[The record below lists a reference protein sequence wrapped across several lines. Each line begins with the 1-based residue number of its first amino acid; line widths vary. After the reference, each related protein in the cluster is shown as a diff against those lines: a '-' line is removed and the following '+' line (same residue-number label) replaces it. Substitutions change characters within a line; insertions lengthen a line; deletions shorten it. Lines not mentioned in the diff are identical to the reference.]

1 MVAILFWLVIVGFM
15 FVLELHSSAFIAVFI
30 GFGAAISF
38 VLALAGLPFTFQA
51 AAWLTVSVVT
61 LLTLRPFA
69 MRRFHHHAFEINMSQ
84 PTNTAMT
91 DMHGTVELPVGDTTH
106 PGRVKIQGES
116 WKAVTDWP
124 AQLPD
129 GTPIV
134 VKKAYGTTLWVD
146 PI

>member
-1 MVAILFWLVIVGFM
+1 MAIAFWLVI
-15 FVLELHSSAFIAVFI
+15 LLICIAAEIHTNAFIALFI
-30 GFGAAISF
+30 GFGAVVALILSF
-38 VLALAGLPFTFQA
+38 SGVAFAFQA
-51 AAWLTVSVVT
+51 VFWLVVSGVT
-61 LLTLRPFA
+61 LAALRPFA
-69 MRRFHHHAFEINMSQ
+69 MKNFHRPLVTDLSR
-84 PTNTAMT
+84 PTKSALTNLKGM
-91 DMHGTVELPVGDTTH
+91 VEETVGDESH

-146 PI
+146 PV